1 MITIWVPKRLVE
13 IDLYN
18 VAAQSPAALAEMSEK
33 SYRQRVAYAAQ
44 KIRDSRAK
52 IVMLTGPS
60 ASGKTTSAHKVAE
73 ALEASGTPAHVISL
87 DNLFKGAQYYPRL
100 PDGTLDYENPDTL
113 DMSLIRQCL
122 SDLSTTGK
130 TVLPIYDFTT
140 ESRSS
145 ETETLDLKG
154 GVCIVEGIH
163 ALNPELTGLVKGDD
177 VYRIYAGLREEY
189 CIDGRRIINTQDIRL
204 CRRTLRD
211 AAARGRSPAKTLSMW
226 DRVLDGETRYIKGFK
241 TTADFLLD
249 TSFTYEL
256 GLIAKLLRPVSQR
269 FTLEGHNA
277 ELWDETARRFEH
289 VAPVELELLPADSM
303 LREFYAGE
311 ICEAVFLSIAH
322 RPKRSFCPHATLLS
336 LAIRQDCCGKSPCLR
351 AKILAVRRTLLT
363 KTASKRHQ
371 NAESVQIAKKLFPN
385 PHDSV
390 KLGWDSLHSPR
401 ECAIMKIISG
411 GTGTA

>member
-87 DNLFKGAQYYPRL
+87 DNFFKGAQYYPRL

-113 DMSLIRQCL
+113 DMPLIRQCL

-211 AAARGRSPAKTLSMW
+211 AAARAAAPPRPSPCGTES
-226 DRVLDGETRYIKGFK
+226 
-241 TTADFLLD
+241 
-249 TSFTYEL
+249 S
-256 GLIAKLLRPVSQR
+256 
-269 FTLEGHNA
+269 
-277 ELWDETARRFEH
+277 TARPGISRASRLRQTFCWT
-289 VAPVELELLPADSM
+289 LP
-303 LREFYAGE
+303 
-311 ICEAVFLSIAH
+311 
-322 RPKRSFCPHATLLS
+322 
-336 LAIRQDCCGKSPCLR
+336 SP
-351 AKILAVRRTLLT
+351 TSW
-363 KTASKRHQ
+363 ASSQ
-371 NAESVQIAKKLFPN
+371 S
-385 PHDSV
+385 S
-390 KLGWDSLHSPR
+390 
-401 ECAIMKIISG
+401 CAR
-411 GTGTA
+411 

>member
-87 DNLFKGAQYYPRL
+87 DNFFKGAQYYPRL

-189 CIDGRRIINTQDIRL
+189 CIDGHEIFGADVLRVAEVLTEFVEHTQI
-204 CRRTLRD
+204 
-211 AAARGRSPAKTLSMW
+211 
-226 DRVLDGETRYIKGFK
+226 
-241 TTADFLLD
+241 
-249 TSFTYEL
+249 
-256 GLIAKLLRPVSQR
+256 
-269 FTLEGHNA
+269 
-277 ELWDETARRFEH
+277 
-289 VAPVELELLPADSM
+289 VAPH
-303 LREFYAGE
+303 GE
-311 ICEAVFLSIAH
+311 VVYPILV
-322 RPKRSFCPHATLLS
+322 TLGNR
-336 LAIRQDCCGKSPCLR
+336 I
-351 AKILAVRRTLLT
+351 
-363 KTASKRHQ
+363 
-371 NAESVQIAKKLFPN
+371 
-385 PHDSV
+385 
-390 KLGWDSLHSPR
+390 
-401 ECAIMKIISG
+401 
-411 GTGTA
+411 

>member
-18 VAAQSPAALAEMSEK
+18 VAARSPEQLAEFSEQ
-33 SYRQRVAYAAQ
+33 SYRQRVAYAAE
-44 KIRDSRAK
+44 KVRRSGAK

-60 ASGKTTSAHKVAE
+60 ASGKTTSAHCLAK
-73 ALEASGTPAHVISL
+73 ALQQQGTPTQVVSL
-87 DNLFKGAQYYPRL
+87 DNFFKGAEFYPKM

-113 DMSLIRQCL
+113 DLPLVKQCL
-122 SDLSTTGK
+122 KDLSQTGK
-130 TVLPIYDFTT
+130 TTLPVYDFTQ
-140 ESRSS
+140 EKRSA
-145 ETETLDLKG
+145 EVEPIDLQG

-163 ALNPELTGLVKGDD
+163 ALNPELTELVEGSE
-177 VYRIYAGLREEY
+177 VYRVYAGLREEY

-211 AAARGRSPAKTLSMW
+211 AATRGRSPAKTLAMW

-256 GLIAKLLRPVSQR
+256 GLISNLLEVVRRQ

-289 VAPVELELLPADSM
+289 VAPLKLELLPPDSM
-303 LREFYAGE
+303 LREFYG
-311 ICEAVFLSIAH
+311 
-322 RPKRSFCPHATLLS
+322 
-336 LAIRQDCCGKSPCLR
+336 G
-351 AKILAVRRTLLT
+351 
-363 KTASKRHQ
+363 
-371 NAESVQIAKKLFPN
+371 NA
-385 PHDSV
+385 
-390 KLGWDSLHSPR
+390 
-401 ECAIMKIISG
+401 
-411 GTGTA
+411 

>member
-87 DNLFKGAQYYPRL
+87 DNFFKGAQYYPRL

-113 DMSLIRQCL
+113 DMPLIRQCL

-145 ETETLDLKG
+145 ETETLDLEG

-189 CIDGRRIINTQDIRL
+189 AIDGRRVINTQDIRL

-211 AAARGRSPAKTLSMW
+211 AAARGRSPEKTLAMW
-226 DRVLDGETRYIKGFK
+226 DRVLDGETGISR
-241 TTADFLLD
+241 A
-249 TSFTYEL
+249 S
-256 GLIAKLLRPVSQR
+256 RP
-269 FTLEGHNA
+269 
-277 ELWDETARRFEH
+277 
-289 VAPVELELLPADSM
+289 
-303 LREFYAGE
+303 
-311 ICEAVFLSIAH
+311 
-322 RPKRSFCPHATLLS
+322 
-336 LAIRQDCCGKSPCLR
+336 
-351 AKILAVRRTLLT
+351 RRTFCWTPPLPMSW
-363 KTASKRHQ
+363 A
-371 NAESVQIAKKLFPN
+371 
-385 PHDSV
+385 
-390 KLGWDSLHSPR
+390 
-401 ECAIMKIISG
+401 
-411 GTGTA
+411 

>member
-87 DNLFKGAQYYPRL
+87 DNFFKGAQYYPRL

-113 DMSLIRQCL
+113 DMPLIRQCL

-177 VYRIYAGLREEY
+177 VYRIY
-189 CIDGRRIINTQDIRL
+189 
-204 CRRTLRD
+204 
-211 AAARGRSPAKTLSMW
+211 SMW

-303 LREFYAGE
+303 LREFYGS
-311 ICEAVFLSIAH
+311 AV
-322 RPKRSFCPHATLLS
+322 K
-336 LAIRQDCCGKSPCLR
+336 
-351 AKILAVRRTLLT
+351 
-363 KTASKRHQ
+363 
-371 NAESVQIAKKLFPN
+371 
-385 PHDSV
+385 
-390 KLGWDSLHSPR
+390 
-401 ECAIMKIISG
+401 
-411 GTGTA
+411 